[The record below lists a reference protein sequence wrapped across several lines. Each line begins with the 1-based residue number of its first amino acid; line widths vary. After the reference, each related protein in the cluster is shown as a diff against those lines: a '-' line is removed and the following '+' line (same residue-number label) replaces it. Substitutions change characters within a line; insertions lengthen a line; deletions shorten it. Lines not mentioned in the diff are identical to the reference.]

1 MDSKHG
7 SKARA
12 GVILGL
18 FWCHSGVILVSFW
31 CYSGALFWGYSGVIQ
46 GLFWCVIL
54 VSSWCYSG
62 VILVS
67 FWCHSGAILGLFWSY
82 SGAIQGEGGTRSLLV
97 TNHLQLLPE
106 APRTALLLSV
116 LSVHTSP
123 VPFQLNDPAQ
133 LRVRL
138 TLPTNI
144 LLQSCI
150 SQLKGLVL
158 LSLLC

>member
-1 MDSKHG
+1 MDSKHR

-67 FWCHSGAILGLFWSY
+67 FWCH

>member
-18 FWCHSGVILVSFW
+18 SWCHSGVILVPFW

-67 FWCHSGAILGLFWSY
+67 FWCH